1 MGETASPLLCGCQIV
16 VPQSLQKKTLQR
28 IHSGHQGITKC
39 SLQVASSVCWPEV
52 KQQLED
58 LIHNCPECSKTSQAP
73 GQPLVST
80 TLPQHPWEKVASDL
94 FEMDGKTYLLVVNFF
109 SKNVQVQTLSSTT
122 SASVIRALKAFF
134 SRHGISTTLVSD
146 SGAQY
151 SCQDFYGLSQEY
163 SFTHTKSS
171 PRYSQSN
178 CLAEWMVRTVKSL
191 LSKSPD
197 LYSALLAYRSTPLS
211 WCGYSPTELLMGR
224 KL

>member
-73 GQPLVST
+73 EQPLVST

-109 SKNVQVQTLSSTT
+109 QKTSKSKHYPAQLLPVSSGLSKPFYLGTAYPLHWLVTVGPST
-122 SASVIRALKAFF
+122 AVKIFMGSVKSTALPTQRAAHVILRVIAWPSGWSGLSKAF
-134 SRHGISTTLVSD
+134 SPSPQICTQHYWLT
-146 SGAQY
+146 GAHHY
-151 SCQDFYGLSQEY
+151 PGVD
-163 SFTHTKSS
+163 T
-171 PRYSQSN
+171 
-178 CLAEWMVRTVKSL
+178 
-191 LSKSPD
+191 
-197 LYSALLAYRSTPLS
+197 ALLNY
-211 WCGYSPTELLMGR
+211 
-224 KL
+224 